1 MSNRRE
7 FIKTSAAV
15 AVGAVVGHVS
25 PVMAGSCSM
34 PKGGIVYTS
43 ERPGKWSGKAKGHAP
58 VVTVEGNK
66 VTVTTNHGMAEA
78 HYIVRHTV
86 VSQCGEVIGEKTF
99 ASSDAEAKS
108 EFELPEGGSKY
119 AWVSSS
125 FYATSFCNKHD
136 LWVTPFKA

>member
-7 FIKTSAAV
+7 FMKTSAAV

-25 PVMAGSCSM
+25 PVMADSCSSL
-34 PKGGIVYTS
+34 PKGIVYTS
-43 ERPGKWSGKAKGHAP
+43 KNPGKWSQKVKGHAP
-58 VVTVEGNK
+58 VVNVEGSK
-66 VTVTTNHGMAEA
+66 ISVTTNHGMSEA

-86 VSQCGEVIGEKTF
+86 VTQCGEVIGEKTF
-99 ASSDAEAKS
+99 SSSDSEAKS

-119 AWVSSS
+119 AWVRST

-136 LWVTPFKA
+136 LWVTQFKA